1 MTNLNIYAFR
11 TEALDW
17 CRGKNWY
24 VRVPFLIWL
33 AYVLVRHLSNPMY
46 SSILGALNLGLH
58 EFGHFIFSPFGEFLH
73 ILGGTL
79 FQVFAPIF
87 GIFNFYQQ
95 EDFFA
100 IALSFGWLSTSL
112 FDMARYVSDA
122 RTMNLPLVSP
132 FGGGDDAIH
141 DWNFLL
147 SRLGLLQFDTKLA
160 FLIKCIATL
169 SMLICLALGAW
180 LIWQMYKTK
189 ATLNQ
194 L

>member
-1 MTNLNIYAFR
+1 MTNSNIYAFR

-17 CRGKNWY
+17 CRGRNWY

-58 EFGHFIFSPFGEFLH
+58 EFGHLVFSPFGQFLQ
-73 ILGGTL
+73 ILGGSL

-87 GIFNFYQQ
+87 GIFNFYRQ

-100 IALSFGWLSTSL
+100 IALSFGWFSTSL

-147 SRLGLLQFDTKLA
+147 SRLGLLQLDTKLA
-160 FLIKCIATL
+160 FLVKCIATL
-169 SMLICLALGAW
+169 SMLVCLVFGAW
-180 LIWQMYKTK
+180 LLWQMYKAK
-189 ATLNQ
+189 ETLNN